1 MAVSVATGLRIATQ
15 RIRELQGTA
24 WIGIDGMGA
33 SGKST
38 FADQLALDL
47 PGAEVIHVD
56 DFARPDRQ
64 GWEQHRFVDQVLR
77 PIRSGRPG
85 RYQRWHFATN
95 TPAEWVDVQPGRP
108 IIVEGVSSTDV
119 RLGVPWDFTV
129 WLDAPAELRLQRA
142 RSRDGEPMLDRWLTD
157 WIPSEE
163 AYVAAQAPQNR
174 VDLIIDATQ
183 FC

>member
-1 MAVSVATGLRIATQ
+1 MAVTVAAGLRITCAAT
-15 RIRELQGTA
+15 RGLRRTA

-38 FADQLALDL
+38 FADQLARDL
-47 PGAEVIHVD
+47 PGAEIIRID
-56 DFARPDRQ
+56 DFARPDLP
-64 GWEQHRFVDQVLR
+64 GWERRRFVDQVVR
-77 PIRSGRPG
+77 PISAGRPG
-85 RYQRWHFATN
+85 RYQRWDWARN
-95 TPAEWVDVQPGRP
+95 AGAEWVDVPTGVP

-119 RLGVPWDFTV
+119 RLGIHWDFTV

-142 RSRDGEPMLDRWLTD
+142 RARDGETMMDRWLTD
-157 WIPSEE
+157 WMPSED

-183 FC
+183 PS